1 MILDSSLGHNLY
13 QNRVSTMGPVQ
24 SKTKC
29 KTLFVILSST
39 FRQDHRKHL
48 SLLHSECVN
57 LSFSTTE
64 HSSVMSLVVLEELQE
79 PL

>member
-1 MILDSSLGHNLY
+1 MILASSLGHK
-13 QNRVSTMGPVQ
+13 TMGPVQ

-39 FRQDHRKHL
+39 FRQDHRQHL
-48 SLLHSECVN
+48 RLLHSECVH

-64 HSSVMSLVVLEELQE
+64 YSSGMSLVVLEDLQE